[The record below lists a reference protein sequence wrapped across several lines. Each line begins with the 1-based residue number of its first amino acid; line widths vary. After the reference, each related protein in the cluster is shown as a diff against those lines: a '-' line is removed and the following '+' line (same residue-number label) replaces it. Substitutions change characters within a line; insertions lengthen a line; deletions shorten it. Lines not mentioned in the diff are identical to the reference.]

1 MTFGAVFSDIRRRRR
16 IPMRLFTD
24 LAGVSPS
31 YIHDIEQGRV
41 IPSLE
46 KLNAITA
53 VLRRV
58 AEEQE
63 AADPDADARALTRA
77 REFTIYVE
85 RLEIE
90 PKLAS
95 VFVALRALD
104 KGDLATL
111 EEPILAVVRFIAD
124 LDEQQKH
131 GLAELLL
138 RIFTRLEDVEV
149 SRRHDVAA
157 ILAQRLE
164 SHLDELVASLGAP
177 ASTSEVGRAPKMPLS
192 TSDQSR
198 A

>member
-1 MTFGAVFSDIRRRRR
+1 
-16 IPMRLFTD
+16 MRLFSD

-41 IPSLE
+41 IPSVE
-46 KLNAITA
+46 KLNAIST

-58 AEEQE
+58 AVEQE
-63 AADPDADARALTRA
+63 AADPDADGRALAQA

-95 VFVALRALD
+95 VFVALQALD

-111 EEPILAVVRFIAD
+111 EEPIIGAAGFVAH
-124 LDEQQKH
+124 LDSQQKH

-138 RIFTRLEDVEV
+138 RLFERLEDVEI
-149 SRRHDVAA
+149 SERHDVAVT
-157 ILAQRLE
+157 LAQKLE
-164 SHLDELVASLGAP
+164 SHLDEIGTSLGVPASASGARDGQGVAP
-177 ASTSEVGRAPKMPLS
+177 AA
-192 TSDQSR
+192 SDRSSV
-198 A
+198 

>member
-1 MTFGAVFSDIRRRRR
+1 MTFAAVFSDIRRRRR
-16 IPMRLFTD
+16 IAMRLFSD
-24 LAGVSPS
+24 LADVSPS

-46 KLNAITA
+46 KLDAITS

-58 AEEQE
+58 AVEQG
-63 AADPDADARALTRA
+63 AADPDADGRALSRA

-104 KGDLATL
+104 ADDLATL
-111 EEPILAVVRFIAD
+111 EEPIIAAVTFVSA
-124 LDEQQKH
+124 LDSQQKH
-131 GLAELLL
+131 GLAELLV
-138 RIFTRLEDVEV
+138 RL
-149 SRRHDVAA
+149 
-157 ILAQRLE
+157 LARLE
-164 SHLDELVASLGAP
+164 SLEVANRHVVAASLVQQLEAHLGEMAGA
-177 ASTSEVGRAPKMPLS
+177 ASTVATANDLEQTTSLPDNDLS
-192 TSDQSR
+192 T